1 MNRSLVLLRTKL
13 VRLFS
18 LAEIEDICF
27 QLNIDPE
34 NIEGDAKIDRA
45 RNLLLYLE
53 RLNRLDDLEN
63 ICREMRPS
71 IWESLD
77 PLQTAS
83 ESTQKKTPADAEVL
97 SKRRAAYEALFRILK
112 PFARYDKSQEL
123 DKTQLKEVSE
133 GMRDWYFD
141 MGGLYL
147 TDDCRAPY
155 FSLKDIL
162 KSTIEIS
169 ASEKIEPNALISAAS
184 RLRAFLREDID

>member
-1 MNRSLVLLRTKL
+1 MNRKLVLLRTKL

-27 QLNIDPE
+27 QLGIDDE

-71 IWESLD
+71 IWESFD

-83 ESTQKKTPADAEVL
+83 ESTRKKVPVDAEIL

-112 PFARYDKSQEL
+112 PFARYDRNHEL
-123 DKTQLKEVSE
+123 DKAQLKEVSE

-169 ASEKIEPNALISAAS
+169 ASEKVEPNALISAAS